1 MLHPLSL
8 IYCQLWGNRL
18 SARQRIGLRSF
29 KSPTSEGTITVTQ
42 KGCVCTSR
50 PPRLKPGWP
59 SASSFSSSRISPAAR
74 SSIRSS
80 PVSPPASSPTCLLF
94 HQQQHQNLQMAVW
107 LHWAAHMVC
116 LPYQTCMTACL
127 TVPILP
133 GHQPSFCQ
141 VRSSKRVVLRMGS
154 CYTVEWLSGSQTW
167 RGP

>member
-94 HQQQHQNLQMAVW
+94 HKAAASKLANGRVVTLGSSHGVPAVPNV
-107 LHWAAHMVC
+107 HDSMPNCTHFARASA
-116 LPYQTCMTACL
+116 QF
-127 TVPILP
+127 LP
-133 GHQPSFCQ
+133 GQEFQACSATDGLLLYC
-141 VRSSKRVVLRMGS
+141 
-154 CYTVEWLSGSQTW
+154 
-167 RGP
+167 